1 MHDLRFE
8 TRPARKLARRGWAG
22 RPSSLTE
29 PIGSVRRL
37 VLDLPEA
44 IPITEGELRAIE
56 ILLGNSLN
64 DLLASTSKASLKR
77 RSGR

>member
-1 MHDLRFE
+1 M
-8 TRPARKLARRGWAG
+8 GW
-22 RPSSLTE
+22 STIELTE

-37 VLDLPEA
+37 VLDLPEP
-44 IPITEGELRAIE
+44 IPVTEGELRAIE

-64 DLLASTSKASLKR
+64 DLLASSSKTSLKR

>member
-1 MHDLRFE
+1 M
-8 TRPARKLARRGWAG
+8 G
-22 RPSSLTE
+22 RSIIEPTE

-37 VLDLPEA
+37 VLDFPEP
-44 IPITEGELRAIE
+44 IPVTEGELRAIE

-64 DLLASTSKASLKR
+64 DLLASTSKASLKH

>member
-1 MHDLRFE
+1 M
-8 TRPARKLARRGWAG
+8 G
-22 RPSSLTE
+22 RSIIEPTE

-37 VLDLPEA
+37 VLDLPDP
-44 IPITEGELRAIE
+44 IPVTEGELRAIE

-77 RSGR
+77 RSSR